1 MEFYKSFLTLYD
13 EKGERIARRYC
24 GLKLSETIPENTVN
38 TITWDNLNDYYTKC
52 GAVLPFNIWHRKKG
66 RLISFFIYDME
77 KSCRDIKEWK
87 TKLNLTIKEEY
98 ILEKHINLQTVMEY
112 YDAEKAIQYLKE
124 RGLKIS
130 AS

>member
-1 MEFYKSFLTLYD
+1 MEFYKSFLTLYN

-24 GLKLSETIPENTVN
+24 GLKLSEVIPENTIN
-38 TITWDNLNDYYTKC
+38 TITWDNLNDYYFKY
-52 GAVLPFNIWHRKKG
+52 GAVLPFNIWNRKKG
-66 RLISFFIYDME
+66 RLISFFE
-77 KSCRDIKEWK
+77 TSHRDIKEWK
-87 TKLNLTIKEEY
+87 TELKLTIKEEY
-98 ILEKHINLQTVMEY
+98 IIEKHINLKTVIEY

>member
-1 MEFYKSFLTLYD
+1 MEFYKSFLTLYN
-13 EKGERIARRYC
+13 EKGEKIAKRYY
-24 GLKLSETIPENTVN
+24 GLKLFETIPENTIN
-38 TITWDNLNDYYTKC
+38 TITWDNLDDYFAKY
-52 GAVLPFNIWHRKKG
+52 GLVLPFNVWHRKKG
-66 RLISFFIYDME
+66 RLLSFFSDME
-77 KSCRDIKEWK
+77 TSCRDIKEWK
-87 TKLNLTIKEEY
+87 TELKLTIKEEY

>member
-1 MEFYKSFLTLYD
+1 MEFYKSFLTLYN
-13 EKGERIARRYC
+13 EKGERIARRFC
-24 GLKLSETIPENTVN
+24 GLKLSETVPENTIN
-38 TITWDNLNDYYTKC
+38 TITWDNLNDYYFKY
-52 GAVLPFNIWHRKKG
+52 GAILPFSLWNRKKG
-66 RLISFFIYDME
+66 RLISFFSDME
-77 KSCRDIKEWK
+77 TSCPDIKEWK
-87 TKLNLTIKEEY
+87 TELKLTIKEEY